1 MSQILDTSG
10 ERPPLLSRF
19 PVHLAVIA
27 ARLLARLPPKRIV
40 AVLRVLR
47 GRAVPATHQ
56 QALRARSDVTGTSTR
71 CAGTYC
77 LQRSLAT
84 VLLCRMRGV
93 WPTWCSGVRTPP
105 FTAHAWVEADGQR
118 VGEPAAVYAYR
129 VLLAVPPPGTPASVT
144 VPDN

>member
-1 MSQILDTSG
+1 MSQILDISG
-10 ERPPLLSRF
+10 ERPSLLRRV
-19 PVHLAVIA
+19 PVHLVVLA
-27 ARLLARLPPKRIV
+27 ARLLARQPPRRIV

-47 GRAVPATHQ
+47 NRATPATHEET
-56 QALRARSDVTGTSTR
+56 LRARSHVTTTSTR

-105 FTAHAWVEADGQR
+105 FAAHAWVEAERRR
-118 VGEPAAVYAYR
+118 VGEPDEVHSYR
-129 VLLAVPPPGTPASVT
+129 VLLSVPPLGEPERTP
-144 VPDN
+144 